1 MRSKATLCALW
12 ASLIPFCL
20 AASCDQLSNPYQG
33 PDDTQFEITC
43 NAYSLGGNQI
53 GPTIE
58 VTDLS
63 SCIELCATTSG
74 CKAALFDRS
83 QYLCYTLDESDGPA
97 SNSLYDMAVLLSSAA
112 STTAITSTALPTTT
126 TAAIPVQTP
135 CNQLDNPS
143 YIDDVKFT
151 IFCGLQATGGNQVD
165 YSNQLRS
172 LTECMTFC
180 ADTLACR
187 AVTFDNWFKDCYL
200 YDGFN
205 GFMSDSNKDM
215 AIASRPVAS
224 STTEAPTDV
233 STTTSMATASTTAP
247 SGPLSCEQ
255 MAGSVYTGP
264 SENKFTISCDTSS
277 TGESIYRRDE
287 EDSMQGCVDRCD
299 RESRCIAV
307 NFLPSPYYECD
318 LIESFTGTQSSP
330 STDFAS
336 KILSSASTSTG
347 SETSASTGSSAES
360 TASTLYAS
368 SSASTSSGSSETTS
382 SSLPS
387 ALTSETTSAGTL
399 ESLSSTTASAVTS
412 EAAASLSTT
421 LSPSTS
427 ISLSSGTPSGTTSE
441 FALQSTLT
449 HTSAPTS
456 LAVISS
462 STELSAPTLPHPS
475 SSLSSESV
483 SESTSDAKLES
494 TSASLEPTTVVT
506 STDSLHTDSTSID
519 MSAAETL
526 TTKTSSAGTSTLE
539 TSDTTAPA
547 TTIQSAVTES
557 SLSDTSRV
565 STEIQS
571 TSDAS
576 ASPSTSSTPPAR
588 NIPTLGEY
596 AFTGCLKS
604 LEGYPSFKEVAS
616 DPKMTTGKCIDL
628 ASGSKYIGVYQ
639 ETCYKADL
647 FDDTELIMDA
657 SCDLPCPG
665 DRTLFCGGIL
675 RSDQRLLHRAIA
687 PNRLLTLYS
696 KAASSSDTTSSASA
710 TASASSLQT
719 TGAQTDKTT
728 SGSTST
734 SRYSQT
740 DLSYSLSSVA
750 TRSASSKTLSASHSI
765 IQETTSEN
773 RLPTSVPTPTAIH
786 TAYSTLTIGHAY
798 IKTRFAETV
807 TTVTYTTI
815 NPSNPASL
823 ITTCVPI
830 TLLYSPCGCKHQVY
844 PTVDMTTVACT
855 HGGAVATLTV
865 PKAAYETGSAIYTY
879 PIVQYPS
886 GWTGGHQTDAGGNSY
901 PAVQST
907 RGSQPSSK
915 KGQPESHTVAA
926 GPKDSHPSY
935 NTHRPATPASAIG
948 SNGDDQPEQG
958 YPQPSVAAQGS
969 SESNGN
975 TPMSPSQPS
984 SPKSLITETSIIPT
998 PQLDTS
1004 ALPSQSSPPRQSQVP
1019 SNKTQIA
1026 LDYAYQRCIAD
1037 EELCVFWVH
1046 AENEASFTLDYETIG
1061 KELGVDKG
1069 LHGSGLLEA
1078 VRRKIESRSRWLLV
1092 IDNAD
1097 DLGLFGVGQSATEN
1111 NLYKYIPC
1119 TLQGTVL
1126 WTSRDEHIVG
1136 TLVGAL
1142 RGLPVQPMDMEEAT
1156 ALLTVARG
1164 RESTLTEPKV
1174 DDLVTE
1180 LECLPLAVSQAGRF
1194 MRRLSMSAET
1204 YLDQLKQ
1211 RTTRLELLN
1220 ISDTDRYRRPEAS
1233 NSILETW
1240 RISTDR
1246 IWAESKMSYYILHVV
1261 AYLDYQNI
1269 PEELMAAA
1277 AKLVSAADNW
1287 RSAQPTEL
1295 EILSSIARLRE
1306 LSFIS
1311 LRNSGDTKPSYE
1323 MHKLVQEALRY
1334 RMSLEEATE
1343 VALIDLPRAEN
1354 KLKRL
1359 RRGEVYY
1366 SRLALQL
1373 ICNLF
1378 PAPGADSWAQCE
1390 QFVTHAIRVSEWAEI
1405 SKTETKTADLLYYV
1419 AVFLDQ
1425 RGRWGELEP
1434 VVTHSIRLRQNSLGL
1449 EHPDTIWMKQF
1460 LVEVIKRQDLDKAE
1474 FVQQEVL
1481 ELRQRVLVA
1490 SHPDVLHSKSSLAG
1504 IYCRQGRNTEA
1515 QHILQ
1520 DVLKVQQDTLGPKD
1534 ERTIKSMSRLAH
1546 AYFNQGLYKEAEKT
1560 DQEVLELRREILG
1573 ERHVDTITTLSSLAL
1588 TYRCQGQLGPCERLM
1603 KECLDLRREV
1613 LGNHHPHTIGSSYS
1627 FAEFHYS
1634 LGRYREAE
1642 RLARIALELH
1652 IQGYGETNQYTRQSK
1667 KLLIRAQEA
1676 LQTQNIQNG

>member
-112 STTAITSTALPTTT
+112 STTAITSTTIPTTSS
-126 TAAIPVQTP
+126 AVSAPTP

-224 STTEAPTDV
+224 STTDAPTDV
-233 STTTSMATASTTAP
+233 STTTSMAAASTTAP

-318 LIESFTGTQSSP
+318 LIESFTGTKSSL
-330 STDFAS
+330 STNFAS
-336 KILSSASTSTG
+336 KILSSASTSAS
-347 SETSASTGSSAES
+347 SETSSALY
-360 TASTLYAS
+360 TSTLAS
-368 SSASTSSGSSETTS
+368 ISSGSPETTS
-382 SSLPS
+382 LSSLPPT
-387 ALTSETTSAGTL
+387 LTSETTSAGTL
-399 ESLSSTTASAVTS
+399 ESLSVTTTSAVTS
-412 EAAASLSTT
+412 EAATSLLTT
-421 LSPSTS
+421 LSSSTS
-427 ISLSSGTPSGTTSE
+427 LSLSQDAPSGTTSE
-441 FALQSTLT
+441 SALQSTLAS
-449 HTSAPTS
+449 TSATTS

-462 STELSAPTLPHPS
+462 STELSASTLTDPS
-475 SSLSSESV
+475 SPLSSESV
-483 SESTSDAKLES
+483 SESTSDTRLES
-494 TSASLEPTTVVT
+494 TSTSLDPTTVAT
-506 STDSLHTDSTSID
+506 STVSLHTDSTSIE
-519 MSAAETL
+519 MLASSTL
-526 TTKTSSAGTSTLE
+526 TTKTSSAETSTLE
-539 TSDTTAPA
+539 TSGTTTPA
-547 TTIQSAVTES
+547 TTIQYTVTDS

-576 ASPSTSSTPPAR
+576 ASPSTSSTPTTS
-588 NIPTLGEY
+588 NIPALGEY

-604 LEGYPSFKEVAS
+604 LEGYPSFKEVAT
-616 DPKMTTGKCIDL
+616 DPKMTTVKCVDL

-647 FDDTELIMDA
+647 LDDTELIMDA

-665 DRTLFCGGIL
+665 DRTLFCGGIR

-696 KAASSSDTTSSASA
+696 KAASSSDITSSASA

-740 DLSYSLSSVA
+740 DSSYSLSSFA

-765 IQETTSEN
+765 IQETTSEY

-798 IKTRFAETV
+798 TKTRFAETV

-844 PTVDMTTVACT
+844 PIVDMTTVACT

-865 PKAAYETGSAIYTY
+865 PKAAYETGSAIYTH

-886 GWTGGHQTDAGGNSY
+886 GWAGGHQTNAGGNSY
-901 PAVQST
+901 PAVQPT
-907 RGSQPSSK
+907 RDSQPSSK
-915 KGQPESHTVAA
+915 NGQPEAHTVAA

-935 NTHRPATPASAIG
+935 KTHQPTTPTSAIG
-948 SNGDDQPEQG
+948 SNGDNQPEQG

-969 SESNGN
+969 PESNGN
-975 TPMSPSQPS
+975 TLMSPSQPS

-1004 ALPSQSSPPRQSQVP
+1004 ALPSQSSPPRPSQVP
-1019 SNKTQIA
+1019 SKSKGAPYASPAVVSEAHRHDLASYVKDTLLILPDFASSREELVLGQHIFSRSWAETNLTDSQFRDHTLIHQGNIEGNFAVNYSLPHQPAHSATIRVIPYPRNEDLIRRRDLIERLNGLLPSIGSGSAALWGLGGSGKTQIA

-1287 RSAQPTEL
+1287 RSA
-1295 EILSSIARLRE
+1295 
-1306 LSFIS
+1306 
-1311 LRNSGDTKPSYE
+1311 
-1323 MHKLVQEALRY
+1323 
-1334 RMSLEEATE
+1334 
-1343 VALIDLPRAEN
+1343 
-1354 KLKRL
+1354 
-1359 RRGEVYY
+1359 
-1366 SRLALQL
+1366 
-1373 ICNLF
+1373 
-1378 PAPGADSWAQCE
+1378 
-1390 QFVTHAIRVSEWAEI
+1390 
-1405 SKTETKTADLLYYV
+1405 
-1419 AVFLDQ
+1419 
-1425 RGRWGELEP
+1425 
-1434 VVTHSIRLRQNSLGL
+1434 
-1449 EHPDTIWMKQF
+1449 
-1460 LVEVIKRQDLDKAE
+1460 
-1474 FVQQEVL
+1474 
-1481 ELRQRVLVA
+1481 
-1490 SHPDVLHSKSSLAG
+1490 
-1504 IYCRQGRNTEA
+1504 
-1515 QHILQ
+1515 
-1520 DVLKVQQDTLGPKD
+1520 
-1534 ERTIKSMSRLAH
+1534 
-1546 AYFNQGLYKEAEKT
+1546 
-1560 DQEVLELRREILG
+1560 
-1573 ERHVDTITTLSSLAL
+1573 
-1588 TYRCQGQLGPCERLM
+1588 
-1603 KECLDLRREV
+1603 
-1613 LGNHHPHTIGSSYS
+1613 
-1627 FAEFHYS
+1627 
-1634 LGRYREAE
+1634 
-1642 RLARIALELH
+1642 
-1652 IQGYGETNQYTRQSK
+1652 
-1667 KLLIRAQEA
+1667 
-1676 LQTQNIQNG
+1676 

>member
-1 MRSKATLCALW
+1 M
-12 ASLIPFCL
+12 FC
-20 AASCDQLSNPYQG
+20 
-33 PDDTQFEITC
+33 E
-43 NAYSLGGNQI
+43 
-53 GPTIE
+53 
-58 VTDLS
+58 
-63 SCIELCATTSG
+63 
-74 CKAALFDRS
+74 
-83 QYLCYTLDESDGPA
+83 
-97 SNSLYDMAVLLSSAA
+97 
-112 STTAITSTALPTTT
+112 
-126 TAAIPVQTP
+126 
-135 CNQLDNPS
+135 
-143 YIDDVKFT
+143 
-151 IFCGLQATGGNQVD
+151 
-165 YSNQLRS
+165 
-172 LTECMTFC
+172 
-180 ADTLACR
+180 
-187 AVTFDNWFKDCYL
+187 
-200 YDGFN
+200 
-205 GFMSDSNKDM
+205 
-215 AIASRPVAS
+215 
-224 STTEAPTDV
+224 
-233 STTTSMATASTTAP
+233 
-247 SGPLSCEQ
+247 
-255 MAGSVYTGP
+255 
-264 SENKFTISCDTSS
+264 
-277 TGESIYRRDE
+277 
-287 EDSMQGCVDRCD
+287 
-299 RESRCIAV
+299 
-307 NFLPSPYYECD
+307 
-318 LIESFTGTQSSP
+318 
-330 STDFAS
+330 
-336 KILSSASTSTG
+336 
-347 SETSASTGSSAES
+347 
-360 TASTLYAS
+360 
-368 SSASTSSGSSETTS
+368 
-382 SSLPS
+382 
-387 ALTSETTSAGTL
+387 
-399 ESLSSTTASAVTS
+399 
-412 EAAASLSTT
+412 
-421 LSPSTS
+421 
-427 ISLSSGTPSGTTSE
+427 
-441 FALQSTLT
+441 
-449 HTSAPTS
+449 
-456 LAVISS
+456 
-462 STELSAPTLPHPS
+462 
-475 SSLSSESV
+475 
-483 SESTSDAKLES
+483 
-494 TSASLEPTTVVT
+494 
-506 STDSLHTDSTSID
+506 
-519 MSAAETL
+519 
-526 TTKTSSAGTSTLE
+526 
-539 TSDTTAPA
+539 
-547 TTIQSAVTES
+547 
-557 SLSDTSRV
+557 
-565 STEIQS
+565 
-571 TSDAS
+571 
-576 ASPSTSSTPPAR
+576 
-588 NIPTLGEY
+588 
-596 AFTGCLKS
+596 
-604 LEGYPSFKEVAS
+604 
-616 DPKMTTGKCIDL
+616 
-628 ASGSKYIGVYQ
+628 
-639 ETCYKADL
+639 
-647 FDDTELIMDA
+647 DTENV
-657 SCDLPCPG
+657 P
-665 DRTLFCGGIL
+665 
-675 RSDQRLLHRAIA
+675 RS
-687 PNRLLTLYS
+687 
-696 KAASSSDTTSSASA
+696 
-710 TASASSLQT
+710 
-719 TGAQTDKTT
+719 
-728 SGSTST
+728 
-734 SRYSQT
+734 
-740 DLSYSLSSVA
+740 
-750 TRSASSKTLSASHSI
+750 
-765 IQETTSEN
+765 
-773 RLPTSVPTPTAIH
+773 
-786 TAYSTLTIGHAY
+786 
-798 IKTRFAETV
+798 
-807 TTVTYTTI
+807 
-815 NPSNPASL
+815 
-823 ITTCVPI
+823 
-830 TLLYSPCGCKHQVY
+830 
-844 PTVDMTTVACT
+844 
-855 HGGAVATLTV
+855 
-865 PKAAYETGSAIYTY
+865 
-879 PIVQYPS
+879 
-886 GWTGGHQTDAGGNSY
+886 
-901 PAVQST
+901 
-907 RGSQPSSK
+907 
-915 KGQPESHTVAA
+915 
-926 GPKDSHPSY
+926 
-935 NTHRPATPASAIG
+935 
-948 SNGDDQPEQG
+948 
-958 YPQPSVAAQGS
+958 
-969 SESNGN
+969 
-975 TPMSPSQPS
+975 
-984 SPKSLITETSIIPT
+984 
-998 PQLDTS
+998 
-1004 ALPSQSSPPRQSQVP
+1004 
-1019 SNKTQIA
+1019 KTQIA

-1295 EILSSIARLRE
+1295 ETLSSIARLRE

-1490 SHPDVLHSKSSLAG
+1490 SHPDVLYSKSSLAG

-1652 IQGYGETNQYTRQSK
+1652 IQGYGETNRYTRQSK

-1676 LQTQNIQNG
+1676 LQTQNTQNG